1 MQGLIVAAG
10 QGLRLRAVAPSKPL
24 AQVNGTALIERVIDN
39 AHAGGI
45 DKFVVVTGYEA
56 PRVETF
62 LADLAGRRGLS
73 ITTVFNPD
81 WRGANGVSVAA
92 AAPAL
97 EARFV
102 LMMSDHL
109 VDPLVFRDL
118 TRVETGADE
127 VVLAVDRR
135 LGNPLVDLDDVT
147 RVRTDEAG
155 RIQAIGK
162 HLAPYDAFD
171 IGVFLAS
178 HALIDGVRE
187 DVAAGGVG
195 GISEGMRRLASRGLA
210 QVFDIGDRFWLDV
223 DDPVA
228 FVHAER
234 LPA

>member
-1 MQGLIVAAG
+1 M
-10 QGLRLRAVAPSKPL
+10 
-24 AQVNGTALIERVIDN
+24 IDN

-45 DKFVVVTGYEA
+45 DNFVVVTGYEA
-56 PRVETF
+56 PRVEAF
-62 LADLAGRRGLS
+62 LADLASRRGLS
-73 ITTVFNPD
+73 ITTAFNPD

-92 AAPAL
+92 AAQAL

-109 VDPLVFRDL
+109 VDSSILRDL
-118 TRVETGADE
+118 TKLEVAADE

-147 RVRTDEAG
+147 RVRTDEAA

-162 HLAPYDAFD
+162 HLVALMDAFD

-210 QVFDIGDRFWLDV
+210 RVFDIGDRFWLDV

-228 FVHAER
+228 FDQAER

>member
-24 AQVNGTALIERVIDN
+24 AEINGAALIERVIDN
-39 AHAGGI
+39 ARAGGI
-45 DKFVVVTGYEA
+45 DDFVVVTGYEA
-56 PRVETF
+56 KRVEAF
-62 LADLAGRRGLS
+62 VARLASRRGFS

-97 EARFV
+97 ADRFV

-109 VDPLVFRDL
+109 VDPSVFRDITKL
-118 TRVETGADE
+118 DTGPDE

-155 RIQAIGK
+155 RILAIGK

-171 IGVFLAS
+171 VGVFLAS
-178 HALIDGVRE
+178 HGLIEGVRE

-195 GISEGMRRLASRGLA
+195 GISEGMRRLAARGLA
-210 QVFDIGDRFWLDV
+210 RVFDIGDRFWLDI

-228 FVHAER
+228 FDQAER

>member
-1 MQGLIVAAG
+1 MDSA
-10 QGLRLRAVAPSKPL
+10 R
-24 AQVNGTALIERVIDN
+24 
-39 AHAGGI
+39 AGGI
-45 DKFVVVTGYEA
+45 DDFVVVTGYEA
-56 PRVETF
+56 GRVEGF
-62 LADLAGRRGLS
+62 LASLAARRGFS

-97 EARFV
+97 DERFV

-109 VDPLVFRDL
+109 VDPSIFRDL
-118 TRVETGADE
+118 TKLQAAPDE

-147 RVRTDEAG
+147 RVRTDETG
-155 RIQAIGK
+155 HIQAIGK

-171 IGVFLAS
+171 TGVFLAS
-178 HALIDGVRE
+178 HALIEGVRE

-195 GISEGMRRLASRGLA
+195 GISEGMRRLAARGLA
-210 QVFDIGDRFWLDV
+210 RVFDIGDRFWLDV

-228 FVHAER
+228 FSEAER
-234 LPA
+234 APA

>member
-1 MQGLIVAAG
+1 VQGLIVAAG
-10 QGLRLRAVAPSKPL
+10 QGLRLRTVAPSKPL
-24 AQVNGTALIERVIDN
+24 AEINGTPLIERVMD
-39 AHAGGI
+39 AARAGGI
-45 DKFVVVTGYEA
+45 DDFVVVTGYEA
-56 PRVETF
+56 PRVEAF
-62 LADLAGRRGLS
+62 LAGLSARRGFR

-97 EARFV
+97 DERFV

-109 VDPLVFRDL
+109 VDSSIFRDL
-118 TRVETGADE
+118 AKIAADPDE

-147 RVRTDEAG
+147 RVSTDQAG
-155 RIQAIGK
+155 RILAIGK
-162 HLAPYDAFD
+162 HLTPYDAFD

-178 HALIDGVRE
+178 HALIEGVRE

-195 GISEGMRRLASRGLA
+195 GISEGMRRLAARDLA
-210 QVFDIGDRFWLDV
+210 RVFDIGERFWLDV

-228 FVHAER
+228 FDQAER